1 MSLENEYLSDE
12 ELEML
17 ICEIEQS
24 DLVMAPPSIR
34 EKVLEEAR
42 SKNTD
47 FIRYCFRVVA
57 SVAAAIILLFLLP
70 GISGNM
76 LPKVTEAYEEKIPSR
91 QEVLAMQE
99 YATKEEVLDDTN
111 VLKKLFQSIS
121 ILEQNADF
129 NFIKEENGGQ

>member
-12 ELEML
+12 ELKML

-34 EKVLEEAR
+34 EKVPEKAGN
-42 SKNTD
+42 KNTD
-47 FIRYCFRVVA
+47 FIGYCIRVVA
-57 SVAAAIILLFLLP
+57 SAAAAIILLFLLP
-70 GISGNM
+70 SVSGNI
-76 LPKVTEAYEEKIPSR
+76 LPKGTEINEEKIPTR

-111 VLKKLFQSIS
+111 VLQKLFQSIS

-129 NFIKEENGGQ
+129 NFVKKENGGQ